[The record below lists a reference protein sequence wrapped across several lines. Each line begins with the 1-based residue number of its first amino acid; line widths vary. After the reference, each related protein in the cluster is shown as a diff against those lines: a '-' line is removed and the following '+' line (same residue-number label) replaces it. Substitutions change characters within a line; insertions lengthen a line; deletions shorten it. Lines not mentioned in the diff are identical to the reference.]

1 MNRRSILGLSAIAAL
16 GLALSTGTAATQ
28 ERSLKETILGT
39 WSVTSIY
46 DLYEATQKRNPWGDG
61 MKGTFTF
68 DSNGRFTQIFI
79 GEKQPSMK
87 SEDPRRADALA
98 LAFIGTYTVD
108 EGNRVIWV
116 RNERAT
122 NSIRDSAEQKWKI
135 VATSSDAMTLVGATP
150 RKDLHGMFVP
160 HVEVR
165 RAK

>member
-16 GLALSTGTAATQ
+16 VLALLTGTAVAQ
-28 ERSLKETILGT
+28 QRSLKETIVGT

-46 DLYEATQKRNPWGDG
+46 DLYEAAEKRNPWGDG

-79 GEKQPSMK
+79 GEKQPAMK
-87 SEDPRRADALA
+87 SDDPRSADALV
-98 LAFIGTYTVD
+98 LAFIGAYTVD
-108 EGNRVIWV
+108 EGEGIIWV

-122 NSIRDSAEQKWKI
+122 NSMRDRAEQRWKI
-135 VATSSDAMTLVGATP
+135 VARSTDAMTLVGATP
-150 RKDLHGMFVP
+150 RKDLRGMFVP

-165 RAK
+165 RAR